1 MLQRDTWGDL
11 TAPDPTE
18 IPLLG
23 PEADPDYLTLTGL
36 LLLALSF
43 AGLVALA
50 LPL

>member
-1 MLQRDTWGDL
+1 MMQPSNWGDL

-18 IPLLG
+18 LPLLG

-36 LLLALSF
+36 LLLVLSF
-43 AGLVALA
+43 AALVALA